1 MVTQTYRQR
10 VAAAV
15 RRAVPDAN
23 DSLIDRVIATIGERD
38 ANQKSIAEFLDDSL
52 LEAAGEMFAGAIDRA
67 AAVALASIQEKEARE
82 AETQRAD
89 AEEQA
94 TAERGGLDAATFAAL
109 DPQRRLAI
117 AHGAKDAERQARRRS
132 EADALLIAKVEAGE
146 GTPEERLTY
155 ARLRE
160 NVVSSDAD
168 RRRRRVAAG
177 VVSAADLPEG
187 FESLPQQLKLST
199 IDAIAERKRRAF
211 DQAEA
216 KQTGYEPARLA
227 RMTNAVNL
235 RRIISGFEH
244 HWNMN
249 GLRYDERER
258 LLAQKSDLEGQLAKL
273 EAGQ

>member
-1 MVTQTYRQR
+1 MATPAYKGR

-23 DSLIDRVIATIGERD
+23 DSLIDRVIAAIVARD
-38 ANQKSIAEFLDDSL
+38 ANQKSIAEFLDAGL

-67 AAVALASIQEKEARE
+67 AAVALASIQEEEARE
-82 AETQRAD
+82 AETQRVNAQ
-89 AEEQA
+89 EQA

-117 AHGAKDAERQARRRS
+117 AYGAKDAARESQRRS

-155 ARLRE
+155 ARVRE

-177 VVSAADLPEG
+177 VVSASDLPEG
-187 FESLPQQLKLST
+187 FESLPQQLKLQT

-216 KQTGYEPARLA
+216 KQTGYEPTRLA
-227 RMTNAVNL
+227 RMTNAANL
-235 RRIISGFEH
+235 RRRISGFEQLL
-244 HWNMN
+244 NRT

-258 LLAQKSDLEGQLAKL
+258 LLSQKADLEGQLAKL